1 MVKYTKKNK
10 TKTKTKKNKISNIKS
25 KSSKKDNNTSQYEKF
40 IYHMAK
46 NSRIDT
52 SNIFNSL
59 YIYKNPIIHNI
70 IKYND
75 LESKKGYQNGLELLG
90 IYKNYDIPEITKY
103 YNSRE
108 LDDKNLEVYLSINQ
122 SLENELFKSKVK
134 SISDGF
140 ARGIARYINLNY
152 KVEHGTTN
160 GFTKLW
166 ELYDMVP
173 EIIPKKKYINIFH
186 LAEAPGQWVNAT
198 NHYMVNKDEYVEDY
212 DWRATSLNP
221 KNPENIKKYGK
232 KNLFGDVYGLIA
244 NNKTK
249 WIWGAD
255 DTGNITDS
263 KNQKWFRSYI
273 GKWMNSLSNPKHRN
287 VDLVMGDGG
296 LGEESSLEDYQK
308 LELAQLITLVS
319 VSTNKSNCIIKH
331 FLPYIRE
338 KREETL
344 KANGF
349 YTSLI
354 FLYSL
359 LYQDVR
365 LVKPLSSSPNSG
377 EFYVMCIGFQ
387 RKNGDIIYNQ
397 LLTIL
402 DSFKENICL
411 FPEGTIPDSF
421 TQQFMGFIKS
431 VVSLNDESRLIKST
445 ILTCLNKPSDK
456 FKKEVKCDK
465 HLSQTFVGEI
475 QSQRFKKWLQ
485 NTDFI

>member
-1 MVKYTKKNK
+1 MVKYTKKSN
-10 TKTKTKKNKISNIKS
+10 TKKSNTKKSKS
-25 KSSKKDNNTSQYEKF
+25 KSSKKDKKDNTSQYEKL
-40 IYHMAK
+40 IYYMAE
-46 NSRIDT
+46 NSKIDI

-59 YIYKNPIIHNI
+59 YVYKNPVIHNI

-75 LESKKGYQNGLELLG
+75 LESKKAYQNGLELLG
-90 IYKNYDIPEITKY
+90 KYKNYDIPEITKY

-108 LDDKNLEVYLSINQ
+108 ILANNKNLEVYLSINDT
-122 SLENELFKSKVK
+122 LENELFKSKVK

-232 KNLFGDVYGLIA
+232 KNLFKDEYGLIA
-244 NNKTK
+244 NNKKK

-263 KNQKWFRSYI
+263 KNQKWLRSYI

-287 VDLVMGDGG
+287 IDLVMGDGG
-296 LGEESSLEDYQK
+296 LGSESSLEDYQK

-331 FLPYIRE
+331 FLPYMAQR
-338 KREETL
+338 REETL

-387 RKNGDIIYNQ
+387 RKNGDMIYNK
-397 LLTIL
+397 LLNIL

-421 TQQFMGFIKS
+421 TRQFTGFIKS
-431 VVSLNDESRLIKST
+431 VVSLNDETRLIKRT
-445 ILTCLNKPSDK
+445 ILMCLNKPSDK

-465 HLSQTFVGEI
+465 HLSQTFVSEI
-475 QSQRFKKWLQ
+475 QSQRFKKWLK
-485 NTDFI
+485 NTEFI

>member
-1 MVKYTKKNK
+1 MVKYTKKSN
-10 TKTKTKKNKISNIKS
+10 TKKSNTNTKS
-25 KSSKKDNNTSQYEKF
+25 KSSKKDKKDNTSQYEKL
-40 IYHMAK
+40 IYYMAE
-46 NSRIDT
+46 NSRIDV

-59 YIYKNPIIHNI
+59 YVYKNPVIHNI

-75 LESKKGYQNGLELLG
+75 LESKKAYQNGLELLG
-90 IYKNYDIPEITKY
+90 KYKNYDIPEITKY

-108 LDDKNLEVYLSINQ
+108 LDDKNLEVYD
-122 SLENELFKSKVK
+122 SLENIKEKNELFKSKTK

-232 KNLFGDVYGLIA
+232 KNLFGDDYGLIA
-244 NNKTK
+244 NNKKK

-263 KNQKWFRSYI
+263 KNQKWLRSYI

-287 VDLVMGDGG
+287 IDLVMGDGG
-296 LGEESSLEDYQK
+296 LGSESSLEDYQK

-331 FLPYIRE
+331 FLPYMTQ
-338 KREETL
+338 KRKETL

-365 LVKPLSSSPNSG
+365 LVKPLSSSPNSS

-411 FPEGTIPDSF
+411 FPEGAIPNSF
-421 TQQFMGFIKS
+421 IQQFIGFIKS

-465 HLSQTFVGEI
+465 HLSQTFVSEI